1 MPLRLPIVSKWDN
14 KGVKDAELSLRNL
27 NNVTAGIAAGMVA
40 AFAGVTY
47 AVGRIS
53 IDSVKIASN
62 YAETASA
69 VKETFGEASTAL
81 IDFAKT
87 VPDALGTTQTQ
98 FLDSA
103 KTFGILGQAAGLAGE
118 DNVAFSKQLSILAAD
133 LASFNNTS
141 VDDAIL
147 ALGAGLRGE
156 SEPLRRYGVLLDD
169 ATLKARA
176 TEMGIYDG
184 NGALTQQQK
193 VLAAQAEILAQTT
206 TQQGDFARTQDGMA
220 GSVKTLQANFEDL
233 QLQLGEKLIPVF
245 DEMVDNMLAFI
256 DNNGPAIEDALTA
269 IADVVVGVVE
279 AFIGFSNWYQ
289 ENTDLANNIAV
300 ALTVIA
306 VAVGVASAAIAV
318 MNAVLYANPI
328 TWIVLAVVAAIAL
341 IVIGIM
347 LLAKHWDEITRF
359 MSKAWDALVW
369 GIGTAWANVANGVIN
384 GINFVITAF
393 NRLLDVWNLIAG
405 TDFSI
410 DLISNVQAPSM
421 PSSLMPGSRTQFG
434 GDGNGGVKL
443 ATGGIVMPR
452 PGGTM
457 ATIGEGGQAEAVIP
471 LDRLGKMMGGAG
483 GGTTYVVNVNGG
495 LNTSSDIGRA
505 VVEAIKRYERTSGP
519 VFASA

>member
-1 MPLRLPIVSKWDN
+1 MALRLPIVSKWDN

-47 AVGRIS
+47 AIGRIS

-62 YAETASA
+62 YQETASA
-69 VKETFGEASTAL
+69 VKETFGDASASL

-87 VPDALGTTQTQ
+87 VPDALGMTQTQ

-118 DNVAFSKQLSILAAD
+118 DNAAFSKQLSILAAD

-193 VLAAQAEILAQTT
+193 VLAAQAEILAQTN
-206 TQQGDFARTQDGMA
+206 TQQGDFARTQDGIA
-220 GSVKTLQANFEDL
+220 GSTKTLQANFEDL
-233 QLQLGEKLIPVF
+233 QLALGQKLIPVF
-245 DEMVDNMLAFI
+245 DNMVDKMLAFI

-269 IADVVVGVVE
+269 IAGVVVGVVE
-279 AFIGFSNWYQ
+279 AFIGFSTWYA
-289 ENTDLANNIAV
+289 ENTDLANNIV
-300 ALTVIA
+300 VGLTIIA
-306 VAVGVASAAIAV
+306 VAVGVASAALAV

-328 TWIVLAVVAAIAL
+328 TWIVIDR
-341 IVIGIM
+341 
-347 LLAKHWDEITRF
+347 KSTR
-359 MSKAWDALVW
+359 L
-369 GIGTAWANVANGVIN
+369 N
-384 GINFVITAF
+384 
-393 NRLLDVWNLIAG
+393 
-405 TDFSI
+405 
-410 DLISNVQAPSM
+410 
-421 PSSLMPGSRTQFG
+421 SSH
-434 GDGNGGVKL
+434 
-443 ATGGIVMPR
+443 
-452 PGGTM
+452 
-457 ATIGEGGQAEAVIP
+457 
-471 LDRLGKMMGGAG
+471 
-483 GGTTYVVNVNGG
+483 
-495 LNTSSDIGRA
+495 
-505 VVEAIKRYERTSGP
+505 
-519 VFASA
+519 

>member
-1 MPLRLPIVSKWDN
+1 MALRLPIVSKWDN

-47 AVGRIS
+47 AIGRIS

-62 YAETASA
+62 YQETASA
-69 VKETFGEASTAL
+69 VKQTFGDASASL

-87 VPDALGTTQTQ
+87 VPDALGMTQTQ

-118 DNVAFSKQLSILAAD
+118 DNAAFSKELSVLAAD

-193 VLAAQAEILAQTT
+193 VLAAQAEILAQTN
-206 TQQGDFARTQDGMA
+206 TQQGDFARTQDGIA
-220 GSVKTLQANFEDL
+220 GSTKTLQANFEDL
-233 QLQLGEKLIPVF
+233 QLALGQKLIPVF
-245 DEMVDNMLAFI
+245 DNMVDKMLAFI
-256 DNNGPAIEDALTA
+256 DNNGPAIEDAMTA
-269 IADVVVGVVE
+269 LAGVVVGVVE
-279 AFIGFSNWYQ
+279 AFIGFSTWYA
-289 ENTDLANNIAV
+289 ENTDLANNIV
-300 ALTVIA
+300 VGLTIIA
-306 VAVGVASAAIAV
+306 VAVGVASAALAV

-328 TWIVLAVVAAIAL
+328 TWIVIAAVAAIAIL
-341 IVIGIM
+341 VATI
-347 LLAKHWDEITRF
+347 LWLASNWDGVVRT
-359 MSKAWDALVW
+359 MSMVWDALVY
-369 GIGTAWANVANGVIN
+369 GIGTAWATVANGVID

-410 DLISNVQAPSM
+410 DLISNVTAPSL
-421 PSSLMPGSRTQFG
+421 PSSLRSGARTSFG

-471 LDRLGKMMGGAG
+471 LDRLGNMMGNG
-483 GGTTYVVNVNGG
+483 GGGAVYNINISTLKADASIGEIIVN
-495 LNTSSDIGRA
+495 S
-505 VVEAIKRYERTSGP
+505 IKKYERTSGA